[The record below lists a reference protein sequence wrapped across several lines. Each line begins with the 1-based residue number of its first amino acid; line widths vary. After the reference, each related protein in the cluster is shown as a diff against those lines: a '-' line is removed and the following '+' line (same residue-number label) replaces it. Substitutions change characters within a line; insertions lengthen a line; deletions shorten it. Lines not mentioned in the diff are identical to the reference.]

1 MEIMN
6 NCLHKVSFFIT
17 ILFFCFSL
25 FLFVNLSPLLA
36 KSNLKFVSVNN
47 QRVEVN
53 EKNEVEVVHGD
64 AVRISGTM
72 DLESE
77 VEVYME
83 EEELKPVV
91 VVDDYWYVLFSIT
104 EMEDGEY
111 VVTVKDGN
119 EEQFVVNLVVVGEKS
134 REILQASDI
143 DSTDRALSREDS
155 KEREYGILFVTGM
168 IIVGLLA
175 VLYFYSKESKTKA
188 KRDKK

>member
-1 MEIMN
+1 M
-6 NCLHKVSFFIT
+6 LLS
-17 ILFFCFSL
+17 